1 MGMDPTTAAGVAV
14 AVSKLAF
21 FALLIHASRRAT
33 RAARE
38 AEAARAVSDR
48 AAPDPETPPVPAPV
62 REAA

>member
-1 MGMDPTTAAGVAV
+1 MDIDPTTAAGVAV

-38 AEAARAVSDR
+38 AETAR
-48 AAPDPETPPVPAPV
+48 AAPDRAALTPETPPATAHL
-62 REAA
+62 RDAA